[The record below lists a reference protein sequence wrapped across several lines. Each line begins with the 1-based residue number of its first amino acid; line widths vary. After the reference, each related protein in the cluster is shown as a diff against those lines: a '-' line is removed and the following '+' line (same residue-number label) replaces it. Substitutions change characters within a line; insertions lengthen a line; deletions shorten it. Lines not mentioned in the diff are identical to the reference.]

1 VSSRETDI
9 LAATLRAIVGDGHVL
24 SDAEL
29 KASYETDWTRRFSGE
44 SRLVVRPATTDEV
57 AAVMAACSAAG
68 VAVVPQGGNTGL
80 VGGGVPRGG
89 EVLLSLKRL
98 DAIKPVDVVAGQVT
112 AGAGVAL
119 ANLQDHVRRE
129 GFEYPIDLA
138 SRDSATI
145 GGMVATN
152 AGGLRVLR
160 YGATR
165 GRVIGIEAVTVDG
178 RVLRRMSGLEKDNT
192 GYDLAGLLTGS
203 EGTLAVVTAARL
215 RLVPQLTARAVA
227 LVGLDGIGDALTLL
241 TRMRSR
247 LPSLDA
253 IEAFFD
259 DGVQLVC
266 EHTGAPRPFSKKY
279 GCYLLIEC
287 AAQVDPTEELA
298 TALLDA
304 PEIRDSSFATG
315 AAERRG
321 LWRYRED
328 HTEAISAAG
337 VPHKLDVTL
346 PLSRMAEFERAV
358 RERLRT
364 EVPEA
369 RPILFGHLGDGN
381 LHVNVLG
388 LDPVDD
394 RATDAVLRLV
404 AEMDGSI
411 SAEHGVGVAKT
422 RWLGLTRDAVDISM
436 MRAVKRALD
445 PKWLMNPGVIFDDE
459 D

>member
-1 VSSRETDI
+1 MSSHKSGDLT
-9 LAATLRAIVGDGHVL
+9 ATLRTVVGDSHVL
-24 SDAEL
+24 VETDL

-44 SRLVVRPATTDEV
+44 SLLVVRPANTDEV
-57 AAVMAACSAAG
+57 SAVMAACSAAH

-89 EVLLSLKRL
+89 EVLLSLMRL
-98 DAIKPVDVVAGQVT
+98 DSLEPVDMVAGQVT
-112 AGAGVAL
+112 AGAGVTL
-119 ANLQDHVRRE
+119 ATLQDHVRRD

-138 SRDSATI
+138 SRDSATV

-160 YGATR
+160 YGSTR
-165 GRVIGIEAVTVDG
+165 GRVIGIEAVTVEG

-215 RLVPQLTARAVA
+215 RLVPQLTARAAA
-227 LVGLDGIGDALTLL
+227 LVGLDGIGEALELL
-241 TRMRSR
+241 TRMRPR
-247 LPSLDA
+247 LPSLEA
-253 IEAFFD
+253 IEAFFE

-266 EHTGAPRPFSKKY
+266 EHTGAPPPFAEKY

-287 AAQVDPTEELA
+287 AARDDPSEELA
-298 TALLDA
+298 SALLDA
-304 PEIRDSSFATG
+304 PEVRDSSFATG

-321 LWRYRED
+321 LWRYREG

-346 PLSRMAEFERAV
+346 PLSRMAEFEATV
-358 RERLRT
+358 RERLRA

-388 LDPVDD
+388 LDPDDD
-394 RATDAVLRLV
+394 RATDTVLRLV

-422 RWLGLTRDAVDISM
+422 PWLGLTRDDVDVSM

-445 PKWLMNPGVIFDDE
+445 PDWLMNPGVIFKDE
-459 D
+459 S